1 MTLRQV
7 ADASDVTESHL
18 SQIERGRA
26 NASLAALQR
35 IGGTLRLHVGDLFS
49 PEHEA
54 PTGLQRFRDA
64 RALEFGDRASKI
76 RLTPRGYDHLEV
88 LLGTFGAGGST
99 GVDPYTHGDAEEL
112 LVVVEGEVVVELDG
126 VRHHLAALD
135 SIHYRSSMPHRVD
148 EATGTSQARVLWA
161 MSPPTY

>member
-7 ADASDVTESHL
+7 SDAAGVTESHL
-18 SQIERGRA
+18 SQIERGRT

-35 IGGTLRLHVGDLFS
+35 IGGALRLHVGDLFS
-49 PEHEA
+49 PEHEG
-54 PTGLQRFRDA
+54 PTGVQRFRDA
-64 RALEFGDRASKI
+64 QALDFGDRAAKI

-88 LLGTFGAGGST
+88 LLGTFGPGGST

-112 LVVVEGEVVVELDG
+112 LVVLEGEVVVEVDG
-126 VRHHLAALD
+126 ASHRLAALD
-135 SIHYRSSMPHRVD
+135 SIHYRSAMPHRVE
-148 EATGTSQARVLWA
+148 EATGSSQARVLWA